1 MKKLILDPCT
11 KTVYS
16 FDSTFHKQIYGV
28 TMGLPLGAV
37 LAKIITN
44 QRESTVVK
52 ELVDNL
58 LIKLS
63 I

>member
-44 QRESTVVK
+44 
-52 ELVDNL
+52 
-58 LIKLS
+58 
-63 I
+63 